1 MVVEIIAGVIV
12 LILAIIGI
20 AKLAKWKGGGG
31 GGGKA
36 VALNEKLLY
45 SALEAVYNLD
55 KGMAALEAHPEY
67 FEAVLKSAK
76 YASSLAGQ
84 ASKNVQGHLR
94 GVQKS
99 VSEYAKRVNQRRAF
113 TRAQLTRDFLYDAR
127 ADDVT
132 REEMIYRAH
141 EFRESMEHMKK
152 AFGAKLKN

>member
-1 MVVEIIAGVIV
+1 MIEIIAGIIV

-20 AKLAKWKGGGG
+20 AKLVQGRGGGG
-31 GGGKA
+31 GGEEGKA

-45 SALEAVYNLD
+45 RALEAVYDLD
-55 KGMAALEAHPEY
+55 KGVAALEAHPEY
-67 FEAVLKSAK
+67 FKAILESAK
-76 YASSLAGQ
+76 YASGLAGQ

-127 ADDVT
+127 ADEVT
-132 REEMIYRAH
+132 REQMIYRAH

-152 AFGAKLKN
+152 AFGG

>member
-1 MVVEIIAGVIV
+1 MIEIIAGIIV

-20 AKLAKWKGGGG
+20 AKLVQGRGGGG
-31 GGGKA
+31 GGEEGKA

-45 SALEAVYNLD
+45 RALEAVYDLD
-55 KGMAALEAHPEY
+55 KGVAALEAHPEY
-67 FEAVLKSAK
+67 FKAILESAK
-76 YASSLAGQ
+76 YASGLAGQ

-113 TRAQLTRDFLYDAR
+113 TRAQLTRDFLYDAQ
-127 ADDVT
+127 ADEVT
-132 REEMIYRAH
+132 REQMIYRAH

-152 AFGAKLKN
+152 AFGG